1 MPYTMKKH
9 GRNLEDEM
17 RNRLG
22 YWKLV
27 KKTMEAHETK
37 AKSILFRKNL
47 LDAQKKINYQN
58 EYERL
63 RGTLAHTVIPIQT
76 RETLTKRKNQLAK
89 LGAKALPE

>member
-47 LDAQKKINYQN
+47 LDAQKRINYQN

-63 RGTLAHTVIPIQT
+63 RGHLAHTVVPIQT
-76 RETLTKRKNQLAK
+76 RETLTKRIEDLVK
-89 LGAKALPE
+89 LGAKALPQ

>member
-1 MPYTMKKH
+1 MKKH

-47 LDAQKKINYQN
+47 LDAQKRINYQN

-63 RGTLAHTVIPIQT
+63 RGHLAHTVVPIQT
-76 RETLTKRKNQLAK
+76 RETLTKRIEDLVK
-89 LGAKALPE
+89 LGAKALPQ

>member
-1 MPYTMKKH
+1 MPYMIKK
-9 GRNLEDEM
+9 NDKQLEDAV

-63 RGTLAHTVIPIQT
+63 RGTLAHTVVPIQT
-76 RETLTKRKNQLAK
+76 RETLTKRIDQLAK

>member
-1 MPYTMKKH
+1 MIKKKGKH
-9 GRNLEDEM
+9 IEDQV

-22 YWKLV
+22 YWNMV

-47 LDAQKKINYQN
+47 IDITNRINYQN

-63 RGTLAHTVIPIQT
+63 RGNLAHTVIPDVYT
-76 RETLTKRKNQLAK
+76 RELLTKRIDQLVK

>member
-9 GRNLEDEM
+9 GRNIEDEM
-17 RNRLG
+17 LNRLG

-37 AKSILFRKNL
+37 AKSIDFRRNVLQAAKT
-47 LDAQKKINYQN
+47 ANYQN

-63 RGTLAHTVIPIQT
+63 RGTLAHTVVPIQT
-76 RETLTKRKNQLAK
+76 RETLTKRTEDLVK
-89 LGAKALPE
+89 LGVKALP

>member
-1 MPYTMKKH
+1 MPYTMKKK
-9 GRNLEDEM
+9 GRHIEDEM

-22 YWKLV
+22 YWNLV

-63 RGTLAHTVIPIQT
+63 RGTLAHTVVPIQT
-76 RETLTKRKNQLAK
+76 RETLTKRIDQLAK